1 MAMDIGPVGLVV
13 LAFPDVRA
21 DPATVEMLSEV
32 VSHGYVTVLD
42 LVFLTRA
49 ADGAVRVTDARD
61 SFAGLGQAAA
71 GPGEP
76 SLISEDDLAMVRESI
91 KPGTSAA
98 VIVYEYSWPRRLA
111 GTVGKAGGAVVLHA
125 QVPRDA
131 VSVRAAHR
139 AEQQAATHRGQQQAA
154 AESEAAVREAEA
166 EAEAAERAAE
176 RYSTVQPQRAA
187 GGDDV
192 TGQLSDLARLRES
205 GAISQA
211 EFEAAK
217 SRLLGS

>member
-1 MAMDIGPVGLVV
+1 MDIGPVGLVV

-42 LVFLTRA
+42 LVFLTRTP
-49 ADGAVRVTDARD
+49 DGAVQVTDARD
-61 SFAGLGQAAA
+61 SFAGLGQGAA
-71 GPGEP
+71 GGP
-76 SLISEDDLAMVRESI
+76 SLISEDDLAVVRESI

-98 VIVYEYSWPRRLA
+98 VLVYEYSWPRRLA
-111 GTVGKAGGAVVLHA
+111 GTVGRAGGTVVLHA

-131 VSVRAAHR
+131 VSVRSAHR
-139 AEQQAATHRGQQQAA
+139 AERQATAQRSQQQAV

-176 RYSTVQPQRAA
+176 RYSTMRPQRPP

-217 SRLLGS
+217 SRLLGG

>member
-1 MAMDIGPVGLVV
+1 MDTGPVELVV
-13 LAFPDVRA
+13 LVFPDVRA
-21 DPATVEMLSEV
+21 DPATVEVLSEV

-42 LVFLTRA
+42 LVFLTRTP
-49 ADGAVRVTDARD
+49 DGAVRVTEAGD
-61 SFAGLGQAAA
+61 SFAGLGQGTA
-71 GPGEP
+71 GPGGQ
-76 SLISEDDLAMVRESI
+76 SLIREHDLDVLRESI

-98 VIVYEYSWPRRLA
+98 VIVYEHSWMRRLA
-111 GTVGKAGGAVVLHA
+111 GTVGKTGGTVALHA

-131 VSVRAAHR
+131 VSVRSAHR
-139 AEQQAATHRGQQQAA
+139 AAQQAAASQSQQQAV

-176 RYSTVQPQRAA
+176 RYSTMHPQRAA
-187 GGDDV
+187 GADDV
-192 TGQLSDLARLRES
+192 TGQLGDLARLRES

-217 SRLLGS
+217 SRLLGG